1 MSEHNTTPCSDDS
14 FYLSS
19 KTVNVMHGTLLGISM
34 TVLMFSFYGSDY
46 RPPRVTKVKSAIY
59 PKKSH

>member
-1 MSEHNTTPCSDDS
+1 MGEEHTPCSDDS

-19 KTVNVMHGTLLGISM
+19 NAVNIMHGGLFGITM

-46 RPPRVTKVKSAIY
+46 VPPRVKKVKSAIY
-59 PKKSH
+59 KKKSD